1 MEWTDNQKKAIKSK
15 GNTIVTAAAGSG
27 KTAVLVERVIEKLC
41 DEKNPVSADRLLIVT
56 FTNAAA
62 AEMRQR
68 IEKALADK
76 CTEQPN
82 NEFLLRQRL
91 LISSADICT
100 IDSFCIRLVR
110 NYFSLLGISP
120 DFKIADEVTDLGIK
134 YGVLKKIFNELFEK
148 NDTDFL
154 EFLEASN
161 SEYGT
166 ANAEKNILQ
175 IYSFCQKL
183 PQGFKWLKE
192 CAENYNPANLKNS
205 IYYNIFFEDVFNK
218 TNLYLTELK
227 AFRRDLFSHEK
238 TDLKYGK
245 YFDDLIE
252 YLSKLSAYAEKLKW
266 DDISN
271 LLGNLPNFIGRFA
284 YSKNYDRELFDRGS
298 EIYKSAKFFIIN
310 TAKMFSMSFCEL
322 EKEFEFYYR
331 IVLQIYD
338 IVVAFNEVYIEQLHK
353 KSYMTFA
360 LVELYALKLLT
371 KEDEQGNLIS
381 SDLSNELISMYDE
394 IMVDEYQDIND
405 LQGTLF
411 EILSDGS
418 KKLFTVGDVKQS
430 IYGFRGSNPENFS
443 KRSDIAKEYS
453 DDLSADILKRI
464 VLSNN
469 FRSREKI
476 CDFINS
482 FFTVCMSKEG
492 AGIEYDSDEM
502 LYPLAKFPDNST
514 SAVEG
519 YLISA
524 TEEISNY
531 QAEAIFFADYVEKT
545 VKKPAFLRDDKDGR
559 SLRKAEYGDIALLLR
574 SYSHMDAY
582 VKELK
587 KRNIPVSVGG
597 GNFFE
602 TTEILTVIS
611 LIKAVENP
619 MDDIAMLST
628 MLSPVFGFSENDA
641 AFLKA
646 EYRGKK
652 LYSGILKE
660 AEKNNEKC
668 RLLKEKISAWR
679 KCAACDTTPSFVS
692 YLLIDSGYSNIVL
705 SMSDP
710 ERRQGNLY
718 LLEQFAESYF
728 TETSGD
734 LKGFISYLT
743 YLEEIS
749 NTTSVSGSSA
759 NAVLITT
766 MHKSKG
772 LQFPITVLGGLGSKF
787 SNLDIIN
794 DFLINEKLG
803 LAFKF
808 VDDEANVKEENFAV
822 SILKTAMKE
831 KQIEEEMRLLYV
843 AMTRAEEKLVMLLCV
858 DKGFKSKLNE
868 RVSFIENN
876 FDEDGRMNT
885 SAVKSASGYY
895 DWLLPSLLQTPSG
908 REFLRANG
916 EELHKCS
923 KLFLESDIFVE
934 YKEIAL
940 PEELPSSHK
949 SNDTQVD
956 LKLKEELTD
965 IFEYDYEYRELNEI
979 EIKTSVSELTKRK
992 ADREFAVTSKPAFL
1006 SSGGLTPTER
1016 GTALHKFMQYADFE
1030 KVNVDINGEID
1041 RLYEFEYLSLSEADS
1056 IEIEKVEKFVQ
1067 SDLFKRILAS
1077 DKLFR
1082 EQRFLLDVKAGDIYE
1097 NLSEKAKNQTVIV
1110 QGAID
1115 CMFIEGNHIVL
1126 LDFKTDRT
1134 NNEEFLIGHYSEQ
1147 LKTYC
1152 VAAEKMFSR
1161 PVTECYIYSLY
1172 MGKTIKI
1179 N

>member
-1 MEWTDNQKKAIKSK
+1 MKWTTNQINAIHSP

-41 DEKNPVSADRLLIVT
+41 DEKNTVSADRLLIVT

-91 LISSADICT
+91 LIPSADICT

-110 NYFSLLGISP
+110 NHFSLLGISP
-120 DFKIADEVTDLGIK
+120 DFKIADEVTDLNLK
-134 YGVLKKIFNELFEK
+134 YNVLKKIFNELLQN
-148 NDTDFL
+148 NDPDFL
-154 EFLEASN
+154 EFLSASN
-161 SEYGT
+161 LEYGT
-166 ANAEKNILQ
+166 SNAENNILQ

-183 PQGFKWLKE
+183 PRGLKWLKE
-192 CAENYNPANLKNS
+192 CAENYNPSNLKNS
-205 IYYNIFFEDVFNK
+205 IYYNLFFEEVLNK
-218 TNLYLTELK
+218 TNSFLTELK
-227 AFRRDLFSHEK
+227 SFRKDLISHQK
-238 TDLKYGK
+238 TDLKYGEN
-245 YFDDLIE
+245 FDDLIE
-252 YLSKLSAYAEKLKW
+252 YLSKLLSYAEKKDW
-266 DDISN
+266 DNASN
-271 LLGNLPNFIGRFA
+271 LLGNLPKFISRFV
-284 YSKNYDRELFDRGS
+284 YSKDYDREIFDRGS
-298 EIYKSAKFFIIN
+298 EIYKSAKSFILN
-310 TAKMFSMSFCEL
+310 TAVKFSISFTEL
-322 EKEFEFYYR
+322 EKEFEFYYK
-331 IVLQIYD
+331 IVLKIYE
-338 IVVAFNEVYIEQLHK
+338 IVVAFDDAYTEQLIK

-371 KEDEQGNLIS
+371 EEDDDGNLIPS
-381 SDLSNELISMYDE
+381 KLSKELTSMYDE

-418 KKLFTVGDVKQS
+418 KKLFTVGDIKQS

-443 KRSDIAKEYS
+443 KRSDVAKEYS
-453 DDLSADILKRI
+453 DNLPPDVLKRV

-482 FFTVCMSKEG
+482 FFSACMSKEG
-492 AGIEYDSDEM
+492 VGIEYDSDEM
-502 LYPLAKFPDNST
+502 LYPMAKFPDNNL

-519 YLISA
+519 YLLSS
-524 TEEISNY
+524 TEDITNF
-531 QAEAIFFADYVEKT
+531 QAEAIFFADYVEET
-545 VKKPAFLRDDKDGR
+545 IKKPAFLRNDKEDVP
-559 SLRKAEYGDIALLLR
+559 LRKAEYKDFALLLR
-574 SYSHMDAY
+574 SYTHMDEY

-587 KRNIPVSVGG
+587 KRNIPVAVGG

-611 LIKAVENP
+611 IIKAVENP

-628 MLSPVFGFSENDA
+628 MLSPVFGFLENDA

-646 EYRGKK
+646 QYKGKK
-652 LYSGILKE
+652 LYSGILDQADKH
-660 AEKNNEKC
+660 NEKC
-668 RLLKEKISAWR
+668 MFLKEKLSSWR
-679 KCAACDTTPSFVS
+679 KCAACDTTPAFVS
-692 YLLIDSGYSNIVL
+692 YLLIDSGYLNIVL

-728 TETSGD
+728 KETSGD

-749 NTTSVSGSSA
+749 NTNSVSVSSV
-759 NAVLITT
+759 NAVRITT

-787 SNLDIIN
+787 SNQDITN
-794 DFLINEKLG
+794 DFLISEKLG
-803 LAFKF
+803 LAFKY
-808 VDDEANVKEENFAV
+808 VDDEANKKEENFAV
-822 SILKTAMKE
+822 SILKSAMKQ

-858 DKGFKSKLNE
+858 DENFKTKLNE
-868 RVSFIENN
+868 RVFFIENN
-876 FDEDGRMNT
+876 FDENGRMNI
-885 SAVKSASGYY
+885 SAVQNASGYY

-908 REFLRANG
+908 REILKANS

-923 KLFLESDIFVE
+923 KFFIDSDILVQ
-934 YKEIAL
+934 YKNISL
-940 PEELPSSHK
+940 PKENLVSPKVIETK
-949 SNDTQVD
+949 VD
-956 LKLKEELTD
+956 LKLKEELLA
-965 IFEYDYEYRELNEI
+965 IFEYQYEYSELNEI
-979 EIKTSVSELTKRK
+979 EVKTSVSELTKRK

-1016 GTALHKFMQYADFE
+1016 GTALHKFMQYADF
-1030 KVNVDINGEID
+1030 KRASVDIKGEID
-1041 RLYEFEYLSLSEADS
+1041 RLYEFEYLSLPEAES
-1056 IEIEKVEKFVQ
+1056 IEIQKVEKFVQ
-1067 SDLFKRILAS
+1067 SDLFKRILNS

-1097 NLSEKAKNQTVIV
+1097 NLSEKSKNQTVIV

-1115 CMFIEGNHIVL
+1115 CMFIEGDHIVL
-1126 LDFKTDRT
+1126 IDFKTDRT
-1134 NNEEFLIGHYSEQ
+1134 KEEEFLLSHYSEQ

-1152 VAAEKMFSR
+1152 VAAEKMFSK

-1172 MGKTIKI
+1172 MSKTIKI
-1179 N
+1179 D